1 MEKVLLRDGEI
12 TLHTRERSNKWQMY
26 INIKGTD
33 VFVRKSTGTSNLDD
47 AAQIATNYYDKLK
60 ADASTASN
68 SATGVIGWIDERLP
82 ILSFVRDHLTNYYA
96 PKNFNFWYFFGSL
109 AFLILFLQIFT
120 GIFLAM
126 HYKPDAKLAFDSVE
140 FIMRDVNLGWLI
152 RYMHSTG
159 ASAFFVVVYLHMFR
173 ALMYGSFKK
182 PRELIWLFGVF
193 IYLALMAEAFMGYLL
208 PWGQMSYWGAQVI
221 INLFTTIPF
230 IGPELGVWIRGDFAI
245 SDPTLTRFFALH
257 IVAVPMVILLL
268 VILHLAALHTV
279 GSNNPDGV
287 EIKKHKDENGIPL
300 DGVPFHPYYTVKDF
314 VGIGVFL
321 FLFSLTVFFMPEMG
335 GYFLEHANFIPANPL
350 VTPEHIA
357 PVWYFTP
364 FYSILRAIPD
374 PAFGALAML
383 LSIVVLFFLP
393 WIDKNPIKSIRY
405 RSMLFRVNLF
415 VFVTGFLILGYLGVK
430 APTPLYSALALRFSE
445 MYFIFF
451 ALLFFYST
459 SRGNFYSFFYSGVII
474 SLITLYDITRINL
487 ENYIM
492 VIIGLAFVCAFVLFM
507 TISPLYTNLNRE
519 KEVPER
525 VT

>member
-1 MEKVLLRDGEI
+1 MSEKTEP
-12 TLHTRERSNKWQMY
+12 S
-26 INIKGTD
+26 
-33 VFVRKSTGTSNLDD
+33 
-47 AAQIATNYYDKLK
+47 
-60 ADASTASN
+60 
-68 SATGVIGWIDERLP
+68 GVIGWIDSRLP
-82 ILSFVRDHLTNYYA
+82 ILSFIRDHLTNYYA

-120 GIFLAM
+120 GIFLTM

-159 ASAFFVVVYLHMFR
+159 ASAFFIVVYLHMFR

-221 INLFTTIPF
+221 INLFSTVPF
-230 IGPELGVWIRGDFAI
+230 VGPDLAVWIRGDFAI
-245 SDPTLTRFFALH
+245 SDPTLTRFYALH

-268 VILHLAALHTV
+268 VFLHLAALHTV

-287 EIKKHKDENGIPL
+287 EIKKNKDSEGNPL
-300 DGVPFHPYYTVKDF
+300 DGIPFHPYYTVKDF

-321 FLFSLTVFFMPEMG
+321 FLFALTVFDIPEMG
-335 GYFLEHANFIPANPL
+335 GYFLENANFIPANPL

-374 PAFGALAML
+374 PAYGALAMA
-383 LSIVVLFFLP
+383 LSIIILFFLP
-393 WIDKNPIKSIRY
+393 WIDSNPIKSIRY
-405 RSMLFRVNLF
+405 RSLLFKINLF
-415 VFVTGFLILGYLGVK
+415 VFVISFLVLGWLGVK
-430 APTPLYSALALRFSE
+430 SVTPLYSELAFRFSQ
-445 MYFIFF
+445 MYFLFF
-451 ALLFFYST
+451 ALLYFYSQ
-459 SRGNFYSFFYSGVII
+459 SRDSLYSYAFSFTLI
-474 SLITLYDITRINL
+474 SLLSIYDILRISADNYINL
-487 ENYIM
+487 L
-492 VIIGLAFVCAFVLFM
+492 VGLVLVGSFVLLM
-507 TISPLYTNLNRE
+507 SLSPLFTNFNKE

-525 VT
+525 LTE